1 MGIDYDRLRE
11 LLDEVSPGPWEVE
24 TFEEHPADCPE
35 VTKLHLNSDDM
46 QNIAVAEATN
56 WYYGQADSNFR
67 LMALAPDMARE
78 LLRLRR
84 ELTDLR
90 DLMSKH
96 ASYQRADGYGT
107 AANWTRD
114 HANRLARIM
123 QGDTE

>member
-1 MGIDYDRLRE
+1 MSIDYDRLRE

-67 LMALAPDMARE
+67 LMALAPVMARE

-90 DLMSKH
+90 DLMYTH
-96 ASYQRADGYGT
+96 AGYLRKDWQT
-107 AANWTRD
+107 VAAN
-114 HANRLARIM
+114 HAENYAYRLARII

>member
-1 MGIDYDRLRE
+1 MSIDYDRLRE

-90 DLMSKH
+90 DLMWTNAGHLRKDGH
-96 ASYQRADGYGT
+96 AIAAD
-107 AANWTRD
+107 WTEN
-114 HANRLARIM
+114 HALRLAQIM
-123 QGDTE
+123 KGDTE